1 MSAQRSQT
9 GGEAAFRGLNLRSIR
24 NLAGKGANYKNFMR
38 ALRLYRAIVTHT
50 SKVSRLAEVAE
61 YEGGCLRPPTEIAG
75 FVNLHL
81 LNMNS

>member
-9 GGEAAFRGLNLRSIR
+9 GGEAAFRGLDLRSIR

-50 SKVSRLAEVAE
+50 SKSRLAEVAE
-61 YEGGCLRPPTEIAG
+61 YDGGCLRPPTEIAG
-75 FVNLHL
+75 FVNLYL